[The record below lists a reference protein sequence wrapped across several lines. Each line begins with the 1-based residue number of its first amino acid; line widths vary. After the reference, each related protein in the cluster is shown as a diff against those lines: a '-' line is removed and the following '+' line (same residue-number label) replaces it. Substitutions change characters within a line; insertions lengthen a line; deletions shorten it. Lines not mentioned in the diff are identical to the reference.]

1 MLTGSLSIFIL
12 CMSVCLFV
20 SLYPI
25 NVKTAEAIGPIF
37 CIESDMTQ
45 GKVYVGSKL
54 QRFVF
59 KICLIFVKFEDA
71 QKIL

>member
-1 MLTGSLSIFIL
+1 MLTGSSSIFIL
-12 CMSVCLFV
+12 CMSGCLFV
-20 SLYPI
+20 SFYPI
-25 NVKTAEAIGPIF
+25 NVKPAEAIGPIF

-54 QRFVF
+54 QRFVS